1 MSKTKIEVR
10 LPQLPPKPKTTSLHK
25 RPTSGTN
32 NPNINMMRVSP
43 MKLT

>member
-32 NPNINMMRVSP
+32 PNVNMMRVSP